1 MCPYF
6 FLKSIY
12 MSDIK
17 SVVIK
22 KSDQPKKRYTA
33 VFTRENGR
41 KKTINFGSKGAKTF
55 IDGAGSKVKSAWEAR
70 HIVREYWNNP
80 LTAGALSK
88 HILWGD
94 SDNISRNIVAFKKKF
109 NL

>member
-1 MCPYF
+1 
-6 FLKSIY
+6 

-70 HIVREYWNNP
+70 HIVREDWNNP